1 MKTSH
6 QEYEDYLKDMLY
18 AAERAQSFVQGMDFD
33 AFQKDEK
40 TVWAVL
46 KALEIIG
53 EATKNI
59 PAIMRNKYPD
69 IPWREI
75 AGMRDKMSHD
85 YFGVS
90 LLRVFETVNE
100 DLPALCS
107 ALARILKDIEE
118 ARDG

>member
-1 MKTSH
+1 MKASN

-18 AAERAQSFVQGMDFD
+18 AAEMAQSFVQGMDFD
-33 AFQKDEK
+33 AFKKDEK

-85 YFGVS
+85 YFGIS

-100 DLPALCS
+100 DLPALCT
-107 ALARILKDIEE
+107 ALARILKDIVEG
-118 ARDG
+118 RDE